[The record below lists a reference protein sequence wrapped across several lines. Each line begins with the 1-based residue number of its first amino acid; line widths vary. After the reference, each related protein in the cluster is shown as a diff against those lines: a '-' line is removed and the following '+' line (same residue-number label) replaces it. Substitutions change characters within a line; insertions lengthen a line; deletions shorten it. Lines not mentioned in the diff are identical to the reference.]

1 MSSPHPSPAL
11 DTPRLRLIASSAS
24 LAPEVLEFQMRNCD
38 NFAPWDPP
46 LSADFLTMAAQRRR
60 LRHDVKS
67 FADGSGWRWWL
78 QQRNAPPRVIGQ
90 IHFSQISRG
99 PFCSAVVGYQI
110 DREFEGRGLMRE
122 ALTTAID
129 ELFSPHVNLHRVQ
142 ANVRPENV
150 RSLGLLERLGF
161 VREGLARD
169 YLYIDGAWR
178 DHVTT
183 ARLNPAFVK
192 PREW

>member
-1 MSSPHPSPAL
+1 M
-11 DTPRLRLIASSAS
+11 
-24 LAPEVLEFQMRNCD
+24 
-38 NFAPWDPP
+38 
-46 LSADFLTMAAQRRR
+46 
-60 LRHDVKS
+60 
-67 FADGSGWRWWL
+67 
-78 QQRNAPPRVIGQ
+78 
-90 IHFSQISRG
+90 
-99 PFCSAVVGYQI
+99 VGYQI

-122 ALTTAID
+122 ALSTAID